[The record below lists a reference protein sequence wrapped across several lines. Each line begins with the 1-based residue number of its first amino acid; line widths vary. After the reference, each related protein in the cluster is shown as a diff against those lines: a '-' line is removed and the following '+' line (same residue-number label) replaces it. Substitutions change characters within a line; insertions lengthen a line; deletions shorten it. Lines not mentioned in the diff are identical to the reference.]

1 MSCVSEILVLKGVE
15 TDRNCCDGCVMLKT
29 DIVCKY
35 MHFVCRAV
43 VQVSRILRELCVF
56 LVVKIETEL
65 NYLPKKK
72 KKENIN
78 NNFVCG

>member
-1 MSCVSEILVLKGVE
+1 
-15 TDRNCCDGCVMLKT
+15 
-29 DIVCKY
+29 

-78 NNFVCG
+78 NNFV